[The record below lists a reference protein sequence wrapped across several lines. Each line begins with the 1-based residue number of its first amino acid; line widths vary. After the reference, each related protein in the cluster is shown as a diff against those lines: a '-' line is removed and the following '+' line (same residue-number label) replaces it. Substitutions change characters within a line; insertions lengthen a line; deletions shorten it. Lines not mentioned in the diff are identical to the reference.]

1 MSSHP
6 PSNQSQSPEN
16 SLSQRLGIIVILALT
31 AFGGLIGSYL
41 LGPYGLKNAIPS
53 PYIVGFGFGA
63 LPTFVLMLVVRFTIR
78 YSEKN

>member
-53 PYIVGFGFGA
+53 PYIVGFGFAA
-63 LPTFVLMLVVRFTIR
+63 LPTFVLLLAGRFTMR
-78 YSEKN
+78 CFQKN